1 MPVKIEVRDGQKY
14 ALVAE
19 LTNWKDNPRSTNKED
34 AERLKEQIKLGEHS
48 TLLIDTD
55 GVVLGG
61 NTRLRAYKEIGK
73 REAKVVVVEFVERKG
88 VVHAIVD
95 GIKADRT
102 FDSVSQARLE
112 YALSHN
118 DLIGAYDDGKLAE
131 LLQVSP
137 IPMEIY
143 KASTVV
149 RPVEDI
155 AFEAGVIN
163 PEDRPEDEDTTDTDK
178 LDAYMNGNIK
188 QIVLYFDNDQYENVI
203 PRIEFLR
210 DKYGV
215 EDNTSLFMQLLT
227 LGEID
232 ERTESDSTD
241 Q

>member
-1 MPVKIEVRDGQKY
+1 MPIKIEVRDGQKF
-14 ALVAE
+14 AKVAD
-19 LTNWKDNPRSTNKED
+19 LTNWKDNPRSTSKED

-88 VVHAIVD
+88 VIHAIVD

-131 LLQVSP
+131 LLQVTP
-137 IPMEIY
+137 ISLNVF
-143 KASTVV
+143 KVSTAI
-149 RPVEDI
+149 RPVEDVVYDSAGLNLDNRTDDKHAPSNKEI
-155 AFEAGVIN
+155 EVENLLGDTVECPRCKFE
-163 PEDRPEDEDTTDTDK
+163 
-178 LDAYMNGNIK
+178 
-188 QIVLYFDNDQYENVI
+188 
-203 PRIEFLR
+203 
-210 DKYGV
+210 
-215 EDNTSLFMQLLT
+215 FMP
-227 LGEID
+227 
-232 ERTESDSTD
+232 
-241 Q
+241 